1 VEFYGPGTFF
11 INIIRSPGW
20 AGSVP
25 RIPGRHEVSLHRRAR
40 FPTRKRARAAAPA
53 VRASVNRACMTILDI
68 VTPRRPSGRRI
79 ANASRI
85 EVRAFIRK
93 DTLVEVA
100 SEGDGTDGIDGTDGR
115 PRHRRTPTAPT
126 DAHGTD
132 GTTDAH
138 EHAPSALNGR
148 TVGRP
153 VKEPVK
159 EAPHPHSLVD

>member
-1 VEFYGPGTFF
+1 
-11 INIIRSPGW
+11 
-20 AGSVP
+20 
-25 RIPGRHEVSLHRRAR
+25 
-40 FPTRKRARAAAPA
+40 
-53 VRASVNRACMTILDI
+53 MTILDI

-100 SEGDGTDGIDGTDGR
+100 SEGDGTDGTDG
-115 PRHRRTPTAPT
+115 
-126 DAHGTD
+126 
-132 GTTDAH
+132 AH